1 MGDGGIYNDLWH
13 TLNRLEPGTTLD
25 TTSMAA
31 GHPLETTH
39 ILVPL
44 VWWHS
49 AHHTINIHCYPSKD
63 LAAARRQ
70 VHPAAYPAFVR
81 AVCLRLMEDRDI
93 GSWMLQEHGS
103 SSRKTKRDKRTLTFY
118 LSDLKGP
125 CFIWPTPK
133 VYLPF
138 ASTRML
144 RMDGRERGAALRK
157 QRFWHEKTGTM
168 SMARIE
174 TKGRIWLTEI
184 PSQQSATYT
193 GV

>member
-13 TLNRLEPGTTLD
+13 TLNRLEPGTTLE

-49 AHHTINIHCYPSKD
+49 AHHTINIHCYPSKG

-70 VHPAAYPAFVR
+70 VHPAAYPAFVHS
-81 AVCLRLMEDRDI
+81 VCLRLMEDRETLAL
-93 GSWMLQEHGS
+93 GCFKSMALVQ
-103 SSRKTKRDKRTLTFY
+103 KQQKDKRTLTFY
-118 LSDLKGP
+118 LSDLKRP

-144 RMDGRERGAALRK
+144 RMDGRERGAALHK
-157 QRFWHEKTGTM
+157 QRFWHEKRGTM
-168 SMARIE
+168 SMARIDK
-174 TKGRIWLTEI
+174 KGRIWLTEI
-184 PSQQSATYT
+184 PSQQSSTYT